1 MANQTTLG
9 KEQRQHALR
18 CILKFAKLNDT
29 ETWNLAF
36 SKTLN
41 VLTQILDNEQD
52 DHLYKVYSLRIIR
65 ELLTHHTS
73 LFMNYIELTIFR
85 ILKAQSDAESEVR
98 NAGRMKAKCST
109 LFYRSHVQQNKL
121 LMLQRSICPLKVLFV
136 FSSRSLNRR
145 NIRWINQRLRC
156 YRRPSNWW
164 IKRLVQN

>member
-1 MANQTTLG
+1 MANQISLG

-65 ELLTHHTS
+65 ELLTHHTN

-85 ILKAQSDAESEVR
+85 ILKAQSDTESEVR
-98 NAGRMKAKCST
+98 HRACVKIQCST
-109 LFYRSHVQQNKL
+109 FFYRSHVQQNRQP
-121 LMLQRSICPLKVLFV
+121 MLQQNICLLRALFV
-136 FSSRSLNRR
+136 F
-145 NIRWINQRLRC
+145 
-156 YRRPSNWW
+156 
-164 IKRLVQN
+164 